1 MSFTAAVKYWKKTE
15 SGAMRRFLH
24 VAELAESAVLRREV
38 KDVIASQLQGEGRLI
53 APEFFIHNENK
64 NRVAWNLIL
73 HSPYRESDSTET
85 LNLGLSMNL
94 SLK

>member
-1 MSFTAAVKYWKKTE
+1 
-15 SGAMRRFLH
+15 MRRFFH

-64 NRVAWNLIL
+64 KFN
-73 HSPYRESDSTET
+73 SP
-85 LNLGLSMNL
+85 LALSRI
-94 SLK
+94 

>member
-1 MSFTAAVKYWKKTE
+1 
-15 SGAMRRFLH
+15 MRRFLH

-64 NRVAWNLIL
+64 NRVA
-73 HSPYRESDSTET
+73 
-85 LNLGLSMNL
+85 
-94 SLK
+94 